1 MENEEKKNY
10 DTLVLSGG
18 GIKGFHLLG
27 AVQALIDMKVADN
40 IKTYIGTS
48 VGAFI
53 SYLLII
59 GYTPIEIVIYLHMN
73 KWIEKL
79 QSYDF
84 RGVIN
89 GDGIVNFSA
98 LHEAL
103 EKFTI
108 DKLGYYPTMGKL
120 KEKLGKTLICV
131 TYNMTTSTTEYIGP
145 DNYPDLPC
153 LVALRM
159 SANIPLIF
167 DRYKY
172 MDNYYIDGG
181 ISDNFAIIK
190 GEELGEN
197 VLGVCLEISEKNL
210 KDEPK
215 DGVISYFLRLLY
227 IPIVQSTKYKIQISK
242 KSTVIPIKTGDM
254 MGVVEFNIK
263 TKTRLDMFSC
273 GYSSAKEYFVNK

>member
-1 MENEEKKNY
+1 MEIKNY

-18 GIKGFHLLG
+18 GVKGFHLLG
-27 AVQALIDMKVADN
+27 AIQGLIDNQMLNN

-53 SYLLII
+53 AYLLII
-59 GYTPIEIVIYLHMN
+59 GYTPVEIIVYLHLN

-79 QSYDF
+79 QTLDF
-84 RGVIN
+84 TCVIN
-89 GDGIVNFSA
+89 GDGIVNFSV

-120 KEKLGKTLICV
+120 KEKLGKTLICT
-131 TYNMTTSTTEYIGP
+131 TYNTTQCITEYIGP

-153 LVALRM
+153 LAALRM

-181 ISDNFAIIK
+181 ISDNFSIIK
-190 GEELGEN
+190 AEELGEN
-197 VLGVCLEISEKNL
+197 IIGIYLEIPEQSL
-210 KDEPK
+210 QDHPK
-215 DGVISYFLRLLY
+215 DGVISYFLKLLY
-227 IPIVQSTKYKIQISK
+227 IPIIQSTKYKIQNSK
-242 KSTVIPIKTGDM
+242 KSTIIPIKSGDI
-254 MGVVEFNIK
+254 MGMTEFSVNN
-263 TKTRLDMFSC
+263 KTRLDMFSS
-273 GYSSAKEYFVNK
+273 GYSSVKNFLNNI